1 MASEIIDIIEV
12 RGKMDSEH
20 SGPHEWPSHSSGDYS
35 VGPYTSRRC
44 TWPSARH
51 YSYRLLNGKSSWRFI
66 QYDMSELSEEL
77 GELFG
82 SFAMENAED
91 PGDHLELDG
100 FQFAFLRLFRRVE
113 PI

>member
-1 MASEIIDIIEV
+1 MAIGSNAA
-12 RGKMDSEH
+12 
-20 SGPHEWPSHSSGDYS
+20 HEQVDASCSLHI
-35 VGPYTSRRC
+35 VVSR
-44 TWPSARH
+44 PISNNAIF
-51 YSYRLLNGKSSWRFI
+51 LEKSSWRFI